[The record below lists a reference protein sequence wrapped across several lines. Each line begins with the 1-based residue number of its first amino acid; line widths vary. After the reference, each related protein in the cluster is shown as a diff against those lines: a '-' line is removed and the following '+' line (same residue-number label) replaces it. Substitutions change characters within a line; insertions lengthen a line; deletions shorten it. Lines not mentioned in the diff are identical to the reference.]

1 MSKKQ
6 ITVSKQKLSAKEL
19 LQKLNIKYRKIHTR
33 YERLFWQSYMG
44 DHSVNDSFAKE
55 QMAREQFRTN
65 EILSGE
71 VQAALETAQS
81 TDKQKLEQWALF
93 FSKFQTPEHVKSTF
107 SEIVALEKEI
117 LKKQSTRTE
126 GYNDPKTKKFIKASR
141 AQMSSIMGT
150 HPDEKVRKACF
161 VALEDL
167 ATSST
172 KELVKL
178 VSLKNK
184 YAQALGFSDFYAYKV
199 MIEEDMTKEE
209 LFSIFDTIFE
219 KTKYAFDDI
228 REMEKTMPGLRK
240 PWNRAFLLSGNFTK
254 EADKYFPFEE
264 ALTRW
269 GRSFRNLGINYQG
282 GTLQLDLLDREGKYE
297 NGFCHWPDLV
307 YFDGK
312 KRIPGSSNFTCNVV
326 YGQVG
331 SSHRGY
337 NTLFHEGG
345 HAAHLLN
352 TEETEACVN
361 TEYPPASTAWDET
374 QSMFLDTMLS
384 SIEWNTRYAYSNEG
398 EAYPFELYEREVR
411 KLRPL
416 APLRM
421 NGITS
426 VMSFERA
433 LYEEKNLTEE
443 KVLSIAKRTFK
454 KYTDSSVDSYRLLS
468 IPHIYSWESSC
479 SYQGYGLA
487 EIALFQWRDYF
498 YKKYE
503 YIVDNPAVGKEMK
516 AVWKYGSAK
525 PFPECVK
532 LATGKNL
539 SPDSYLK
546 QVTMSADA
554 KIKQAKTRVKRM
566 ETVKANKK
574 PIDLKATI
582 RLVHGKKV
590 IATNKKSFEDMAS
603 RYAKW
608 LQTMKVKNI

>member
-1 MSKKQ
+1 MSKKAQ
-6 ITVSKQKLSAKEL
+6 IVSENKISSKEL
-19 LQKLNIKYRKIHTR
+19 LKKLNSEYRKIHTR
-33 YERLFWQSYMG
+33 YEQLFWKSYMG
-44 DHSVNDSFAKE
+44 DHSVNDAFAKA
-55 QMAREQFRTN
+55 QMTREQFRTN
-65 EILSGE
+65 ETLSKQVNVCLSG
-71 VQAALETAQS
+71 ATGG
-81 TDKQKLEQWALF
+81 DKMKLEQWALF
-93 FSKFQTPEHVKSTF
+93 FSKFQTPTSVKETF
-107 SEIVALEKEI
+107 KEIVALEKEI
-117 LKKQSTRTE
+117 LKKQSTRKE
-126 GYNDPKTKKFIKASR
+126 GYIDPKTKSFVKASR
-141 AQMSSIMGT
+141 AQMNSIIST
-150 HPDEKVRKACF
+150 HSDEKIRRACF
-161 VALEDL
+161 VALEELAKNNANDL
-167 ATSST
+167 VTLI
-172 KELVKL
+172 E
-178 VSLKNK
+178 LKNK
-184 YAQALGFSDFYAYKV
+184 YARALGYSDFYAYKV
-199 MIEEDMTKEE
+199 MIEENMTKEE

-228 REMEKTMPGLRK
+228 RTMEKTVPGIRK

-254 EADKYFPFEE
+254 ETDKYFPFEE
-264 ALTRW
+264 ALMRW
-269 GRSFRNLGINYQG
+269 GQSFMNLGISYQG

-312 KRIPGSSNFTCNVV
+312 KRIPGSANFTCNVV

-384 SIEWNTRYAYSNEG
+384 SIEWSTRYAYSNEG

-411 KLRPL
+411 RLHPL

-426 VMSFERA
+426 VMTFERA
-433 LYEEKNLTEE
+433 LYEEKDLTKE
-443 KVLSIAKRTFK
+443 KVLSIAKRVFK
-454 KYTDSSVDSYRLLS
+454 KYTDSSAESYRLLS

-487 EIALFQWRDYF
+487 EIALFQWREYF
-498 YKKYE
+498 YKKYG
-503 YIVDNPAVGKEMK
+503 YIIDNPAVGKEMK

-525 PFPECVK
+525 TFPECVK
-532 LATGKNL
+532 LATGKKL

-546 QVTMSADA
+546 QVTMSAEA
-554 KIKQAKTRVKRM
+554 KIKQAKARIKRM
-566 ETVKANKK
+566 ETVKTKRK
-574 PIDLKATI
+574 PVDLKATI

-590 IATNKKSFEDMAS
+590 IATNKKNFEDMA
-603 RYAKW
+603 RTYAKW
-608 LQTMKVKNI
+608 LETMRVKNI